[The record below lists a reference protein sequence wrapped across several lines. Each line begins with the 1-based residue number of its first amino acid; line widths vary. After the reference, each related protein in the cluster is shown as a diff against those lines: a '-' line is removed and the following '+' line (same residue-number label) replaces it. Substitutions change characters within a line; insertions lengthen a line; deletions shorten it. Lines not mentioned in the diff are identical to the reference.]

1 MINRHTNREPGGF
14 TLMELLVVIA
24 IISMLVMIMA
34 PGLNKVMKSAKALKQ
49 KSVLH
54 SLEVGLEFFHD
65 ENDGYPQSKVESNN
79 GNPPLICGAQ
89 HLAEALLG
97 RDQRGFDPVSK
108 WYAPNQDA
116 AVKEYETDPT
126 SLNRRKKLY
135 VELKD
140 SAVVLLENLY
150 DSYTGNVYSSDGT
163 GKILAP
169 VITDIFRQKQITL
182 PSGQKIFVGNPILY
196 YKANEASKDF
206 EWDPLPTKES
216 RLIYNYEDN
225 AALIQLGPVRDPANT
240 KHLFDPA
247 ETVRLYRPQGHGQE
261 RFRQAAILRHDY
273 RSFGA
278 EFSQALQ
285 SPVVYPDVGRVRRD
299 LRHQRRCDQFQL
311 LTARFFERPPIK
323 ESRT

>member
-1 MINRHTNREPGGF
+1 MINRRINREHGGF
-14 TLMELLVVIA
+14 TLIELLVVIA

-34 PGLNKVMKSAKALKQ
+34 SGLGKVMKSAKALKQ

-79 GNPPLICGAQ
+79 GADPLICGAQ

-108 WYAPNQDA
+108 WYAPKQDA
-116 AVKEYETDPT
+116 AVKEYETDST
-126 SLNRRKKLY
+126 SINRRKKLY

-150 DSYTGNVYSSDGT
+150 DSYSGRVYSSDGT

-169 VITDIFRQKQITL
+169 VITDIFRQKQIVL
-182 PSGQKIFVGNPILY
+182 PSGQKYFVGNPILY
-196 YKANEASKDF
+196 YKANEGSRDF
-206 EWDPLPTKES
+206 EWDPLPTQES

-225 AALIQLGPVRDPANT
+225 AALIQLGPVKDPVDS

-247 ETVRLYRPQGHGQE
+247 EPYSYTDPKGVAKTGFGKQRFYNTITDPAVQNYRKPYNPQS
-261 RFRQAAILRHDY
+261 FILMSAGYDGI
-273 RSFGA
+273 FGTKD
-278 EFSQALQ
+278 
-285 SPVVYPDVGRVRRD
+285 DVTN
-299 LRHQRRCDQFQL
+299 FNY
-311 LTARFFERPPIK
+311 
-323 ESRT
+323 